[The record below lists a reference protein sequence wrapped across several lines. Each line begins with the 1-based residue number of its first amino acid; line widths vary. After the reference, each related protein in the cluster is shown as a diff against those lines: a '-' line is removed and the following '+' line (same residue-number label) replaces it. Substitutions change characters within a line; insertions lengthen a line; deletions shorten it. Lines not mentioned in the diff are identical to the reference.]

1 MKRHAFDATSF
12 LAGLVLGAIA
22 LAYLVAEQSGW
33 DVDGRWVLPVVLIGL
48 GVAGIVG
55 AVGGLRRDDVVDVT
69 DPSPAP
75 PAAPTSP
82 TAPSTE
88 DAGESAPAAPRE

>member
-12 LAGLVLGAIA
+12 LAGLVLGSIA

-55 AVGGLRRDDVVDVT
+55 AVGGLRRDEPVDVT
-69 DPSPAP
+69 PPAP
-75 PAAPTSP
+75 TDRPEDPQPADPGGP
-82 TAPSTE
+82 
-88 DAGESAPAAPRE
+88 APASRPE